1 MWRNGIAVTG
11 VIVAVLCA
19 GSTAETAAR
28 RVTITISGV
37 GLDHAADLKQD
48 ALDELERSTGIRA
61 DLIPTPGD
69 SANQSAQ
76 SLRLLEAHSATPD
89 VYVIDVVWPGALG
102 PYLLDLRPWLDVNAR
117 SHLPALV
124 RNDIVNGRLVSLPF
138 YLNVG
143 MLYCRRDL
151 LEKYGYR
158 HAPGNWG
165 EPNRWRR
172 ASSAGTGGGN
182 RDFWGYVWQGAAFE
196 GLTCNALEWQAA
208 FGGGHII
215 EPDGT
220 VSVNNPGTIRAFRQ
234 ATRWVGAISPPSV
247 LSYTEADSLNAFQS
261 GNAAFLRY
269 WSSGFPRARLRNGV
283 QVALLPAGPRG
294 RAQVMGGFQLAVSRY
309 SAHPH
314 EAARLV
320 DFLTGS
326 EVQMRRALTR
336 GYSPTIPRL
345 YDQPELSDALP
356 QVAELRHAGLESWVA
371 RPSTVSGAKYAQVS
385 KADYQT
391 VHDILSRKVE
401 AKEAVARL
409 EQQLIEM
416 TGFRAGSA
424 SAVMSAGSFE
434 RTRRPAGGL
443 FARFLGRPLGLDG
456 SPLARLNIRRRL
468 RVAFASVMS
477 LMVAGSA
484 LSLWQFRE
492 VAVDLGKASDIERR
506 LTRTGAGQQ
515 HSYVDEQAP
524 PGG

>member
-11 VIVAVLCA
+11 VIMAVLCA
-19 GSTAETAAR
+19 GSRAQTGAR
-28 RVTITISGV
+28 RITITISGL
-37 GLDHAADLKQD
+37 GLDHAADLRQD
-48 ALDELERSTGIRA
+48 ALDELERGTGIRA

-89 VYVIDVVWPGALG
+89 VYVIDAVWPGALG
-102 PYLLDLRPWLDVNAR
+102 AYLLDLRPWLDVNAG
-117 SHLPALV
+117 SHLPALL
-124 RNDIVNGRLVSLPF
+124 RNDIVHGRLVSLPF

-165 EPNRWRR
+165 ELESMAVRIQRGER
-172 ASSAGTGGGN
+172 AAGN

-196 GLTCNALEWQAA
+196 GLTCNALEWQAS

-220 VSVNNPGTIRAFRQ
+220 VSVNNPGTIRALRQ
-234 ATRWVGAISPPSV
+234 ATRWVGKISPASV

-269 WSSGFPRARLRNGV
+269 WSSGFPRARLRDRV

-314 EAARLV
+314 EAARMV
-320 DFLTGS
+320 EFLTSS
-326 EVQMRRALTR
+326 EVQLRRALTR
-336 GYSPTIPRL
+336 GYLPTIPRL

-385 KADYQT
+385 KAYYQT
-391 VHDILSRKVE
+391 VHDVLSRKTE
-401 AKEAVARL
+401 AEEAVARL
-409 EQQLIEM
+409 EQQLIEL
-416 TGFRAGSA
+416 TGFRAGA
-424 SAVMSAGSFE
+424 
-434 RTRRPAGGL
+434 P
-443 FARFLGRPLGLDG
+443 
-456 SPLARLNIRRRL
+456 
-468 RVAFASVMS
+468 
-477 LMVAGSA
+477 
-484 LSLWQFRE
+484 
-492 VAVDLGKASDIERR
+492 
-506 LTRTGAGQQ
+506 QQ
-515 HSYVDEQAP
+515 
-524 PGG
+524 